1 MQTVAIKK
9 LPQKPANH
17 FHPFHQLV
25 VGLNGDTLFE
35 VGGMANRLGQQLS
48 CLVPA
53 NQPHDFAGDDHN
65 QILVLNVPA
74 QANQHWVAPQVVDQ
88 LFAHPG
94 YKKLTPPLQQ
104 LIHVSVQQLTLAP
117 QDKVLASHLAATFL
131 HALYHASQVI
141 ECKALPA
148 NKVDLSRLNKF
159 VLTNLSRKISIFEL
173 AKDQYMSPSHFHA
186 VFKQQVGMTP
196 FQYVIKLRVQEAE
209 RLLATTQLPLVEI
222 ASLTGF
228 CHQSA
233 LNRVFKQVIGYTP
246 KAFRLRRQGA
256 IVS

>member
-17 FHPFHQLV
+17 SHPFHQLV
-25 VGLNGDTLFE
+25 VGINGDTLFE
-35 VGGMANRLGQQLS
+35 VGGVANRLGQQFG

-53 NQPHDFAGDDHN
+53 NQPHDFAGDDNN
-65 QILVLNVPA
+65 QILVLNVPT
-74 QANQHWVAPQVVDQ
+74 QDSQHWVSPQVIDQ

-104 LIHVSVQQLTLAP
+104 LVHVSVQQFALAP
-117 QDKVLASHLAATFL
+117 EDQLLASHLAAAFL
-131 HALYHASQVI
+131 HALYHASQTI
-141 ECKALPA
+141 EFKSQPSA
-148 NKVDLSRLNKF
+148 KIELSRLNKF

-173 AKDQYMSPSHFHA
+173 AKDQCMSPSHFHA
-186 VFKQQVGMTP
+186 IFKQQVGLTP
-196 FQYVIKLRVQEAE
+196 FQYVIKQRVKEAE

-233 LNRVFKQVIGYTP
+233 LNRAFKQVMGYTP
-246 KAFRLRRQGA
+246 KAFRLHQQG
-256 IVS
+256 S